1 MDSVAMMH
9 GHDGMM
15 DGWMWAWM
23 LVGLLVGIALLGL
36 VVAATVWLV
45 RNMKDARTVGSD
57 ARNEL
62 DMRYARGEISSE
74 EYDERLQR
82 IGRR

>member
-1 MDSVAMMH
+1 MASVAMMH

-15 DGWMWAWM
+15 DGWMAGWM
-23 LVGLLVGIALLGL
+23 LLWLLVGIALLGL

-45 RNMKDARTVGSD
+45 RTMKSSPSAGSD

-62 DMRYARGEISSE
+62 DMRYARGDISSA
-74 EYDERLQR
+74 EYDERVNR
-82 IGRR
+82 IGKR